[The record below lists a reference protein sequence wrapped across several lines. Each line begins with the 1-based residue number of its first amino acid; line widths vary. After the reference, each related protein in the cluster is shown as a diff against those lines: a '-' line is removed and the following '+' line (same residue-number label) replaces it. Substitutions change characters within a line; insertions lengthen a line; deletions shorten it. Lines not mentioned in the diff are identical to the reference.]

1 MPKLKTVFINVFIMS
16 LYIGFVLAIRPVRET
31 FEFDYDEGL
40 NLIKALLYS
49 KGFSLYT
56 QIWSDQPPLLTV
68 TLSHW
73 FSLFGYSVFAAR
85 LLILLF
91 SALLVWSFY
100 QIIRYSLGL
109 IPALVATLLLLTSWL
124 FVRLSIAVMIGIP
137 TLSLAM
143 LSIYFLT
150 LYKRHSRK
158 IFIIL
163 SGGLFALSLQ
173 TKLFTVF
180 LIPLMLLYLCDF
192 QIIDCNANNNPE
204 GKVSSNP
211 LPTKRGVFNFSLSP
225 ISEEGLLVKPV
236 LSKYNVW
243 YSPLLWL
250 GTLLGVYVTIGI
262 LCNSLNYEQLF
273 QAHLGEKTKAGFKI
287 FNNIDYLRF
296 LMIQDLDYLFLALI
310 GVWGIFINKQREG
323 FLPLAWL
330 GTAILLL
337 LNHKP
342 VWDHHYTLLA
352 IPIAW
357 LAAYGV
363 ALIIDFFPAGWNSNF
378 NSLKIKK
385 LVLPGIATAILILSM
400 IAIPAKPKGKPPKNI
415 EVMNL
420 VVRYKN
426 STQWLFTDRPI
437 YAFYAGLPVPP
448 EIAVI
453 SEKRFNSGN
462 LTNDDLLTILQKYR
476 PEQIVFARWTERFKS
491 DEKISAYIKENY
503 SKTYEDEKD
512 TVEHYVL
519 KEFSR

>member
-1 MPKLKTVFINVFIMS
+1 MS
-16 LYIGFVLAIRPVRET
+16 LYVCFVLAIRPVRQT

-68 TLSHW
+68 ILSHW

-100 QIIRYSLGL
+100 QIIRYSLGM
-109 IPALVATLLLLTSWL
+109 IPALLATLLLLTSWL

-143 LSIYFLT
+143 FSIYFLT
-150 LYKRHSRK
+150 LYKRHRRN

-180 LIPLMLLYLCDF
+180 LIPLILLYLWDF
-192 QIIDCNANNNPE
+192 KIIDRKANNNPE
-204 GKVSSNP
+204 GKVSPNP
-211 LPTKRGVFNFSLSP
+211 FPTKRRAFNFSLSP
-225 ISEEGLLVKPV
+225 ISDGGLGLKSV

-243 YSPLLWL
+243 YSCLLWL
-250 GTLLGVYVTIGI
+250 GTFLGVYVTVGL
-262 LCNSLNYEQLF
+262 LCHSLNYEQLF
-273 QAHLGEKTKAGFKI
+273 QAHLGEGVKSGFKE
-287 FNNIDYLRF
+287 FNNIDYLRY
-296 LMIQDLDYLFLALI
+296 LMIQDLDYIFLALI
-310 GVWGIFINKQREG
+310 GTWAIFLNKQREG

-330 GTAILLL
+330 ATAILLL

-352 IPIAW
+352 IPITW

-363 ALIIDFFPAGWNSNF
+363 AFIVDFFPKGWNSNF
-378 NSLKIKK
+378 KSLKIKK
-385 LVLPGIATAILILSM
+385 LILPGIATAILIFSM
-400 IAIPAKPKGKPPKNI
+400 IAIPVKPKGKPPKNM

-420 VVRYKN
+420 VLKYKD

-437 YAFYAGLPVPP
+437 YAFYAGLSVPP

-462 LTNDDLLTILQKYR
+462 LTNDDLLTILEKYR
-476 PEQIVFARWTERFKS
+476 PEQIVFARWTEKFKS

-503 SKTYEDEKD
+503 SKTYENEKD

>member
-1 MPKLKTVFINVFIMS
+1 MS
-16 LYIGFVLAIRPVRET
+16 LYVGFVLAIRPVRQT

-68 TLSHW
+68 ILSHW

-100 QIIRYSLGL
+100 QIIRYSLGM

-143 LSIYFLT
+143 FSIYFLT
-150 LYKRHSRK
+150 LYKRHPRK

-180 LIPLMLLYLCDF
+180 LIPLMLLYLWDF
-192 QIIDCNANNNPE
+192 KIMDREANNNLE
-204 GKVSSNP
+204 GKVSPNP
-211 LPTKRGVFNFSLSP
+211 SPTKRGVFNFSLSP
-225 ISEEGLLVKPV
+225 RSEGGSGVKSI
-236 LSKYNVW
+236 LSKYNLW
-243 YSPLLWL
+243 YLPLLWL
-250 GTLLGVYVTIGI
+250 GTLLGVYVIIGI
-262 LCNSLNYEQLF
+262 LCHSLNYEQLF
-273 QAHLGEKTKAGFKI
+273 QAHLGEDVKAGFEK
-287 FNNIDYLRF
+287 FNNVDYLRY

-310 GVWGIFINKQREG
+310 GIWAIFLKKQREG
-323 FLPLAWL
+323 FFPLVWL
-330 GTAILLL
+330 ATAILLL

-342 VWDHHYTLLA
+342 VWYHHYTLLA
-352 IPIAW
+352 IPITW

-363 ALIIDFFPAGWNSNF
+363 ALIIDFFPTGWNSNF
-378 NSLKIKK
+378 KSLNIKK
-385 LVLPGIATAILILSM
+385 LILPGIAAAILILSM
-400 IAIPAKPKGKPPKNI
+400 IAIPTKPIGRPARNI

-420 VVRYKN
+420 VLKYKD

-453 SEKRFNSGN
+453 SEKRFSSGN

-476 PEQIVFARWTERFKS
+476 PEQIVFARWTEKFKS

-503 SKTYEDEKD
+503 SKTYENEKG